1 MSKRKVL
8 LTLLIHRRTREK
20 YQDEHEQYIESQKV
34 WLEEIH
40 QESFESLP
48 EDRQIHYLNSWSRPP
63 WRFNDIVGFA
73 EVELENSTSM
83 IAHLYVPDR
92 TTRVTKKP
100 FLLNYACA
108 SAHFDENNLKSLRSA
123 IFDIIA
129 QLELLIKDRKWVL
142 EVNSELINHVDFLA
156 MIEELE
162 NADR

>member
-1 MSKRKVL
+1 VSKRKIL
-8 LTLLIHRRTREK
+8 LTLLMHRRTGEK
-20 YQDEHEQYIESQKV
+20 YQEAHEQHIAGQKA
-34 WLEEIH
+34 WLEEI
-40 QESFESLP
+40 QGESFESLP
-48 EDRQIHYLNSWSRPP
+48 EERQIHYLTSWSWPP

-73 EVELENSTSM
+73 EVELENSTSI
-83 IAHLYVPDR
+83 IAHLYMPDR

-108 SAHFDENNLKSLRSA
+108 SAHFDENSLKSLRSA

-142 EVNSELINHVDFLA
+142 EVNSELINHVNFLA
-156 MIEELE
+156 MIEEFE